1 MNNTNQF
8 KHITPKELLLT
19 GTTMPKASIK
29 HDDYLYDEDGDGK
42 DITVNYSFMLSGD
55 FLIGDCN
62 AGEID
67 FYAVYEPLSDDEYA
81 DYGSGLVNPEFCVCS
96 AAENEIYDLIEEYKH
111 GVTPKGVLSFERVE
125 NMGEKVYFKASV
137 YDRGGRILCFYA
149 MDRGSTYTNNYI
161 GIIYNDDL
169 IGTPLEKKLMS
180 ELDEAVISYREE
192 IAER

>member
-1 MNNTNQF
+1 M
-8 KHITPKELLLT
+8 
-19 GTTMPKASIK
+19 
-29 HDDYLYDEDGDGK
+29 
-42 DITVNYSFMLSGD
+42 
-55 FLIGDCN
+55 
-62 AGEID
+62 
-67 FYAVYEPLSDDEYA
+67 
-81 DYGSGLVNPEFCVCS
+81 
-96 AAENEIYDLIEEYKH
+96 IEEYKH
-111 GVTPKGVLSFERVE
+111 GSTPKGVLSFERVE